1 MPEGFEAMWNRDE
14 TFMNKAILWGA
25 AAVVVLAGGGLF
37 YYYKYARGP
46 EAEPVAAKPAP
57 ATPATAADEPRA
69 IANPVPEVPV
79 EAAKPLP
86 ALEQSDPDAKE
97 GFTTLF
103 GQGADE
109 TFLTPENIVRRFV
122 VTVDNLPRKKL
133 STEMR
138 ALKPVTGQTSVADQG
153 ETLTLSDANY
163 KRYAPYIKLMQTTDS
178 KTIAAMYFRWYPLLQ
193 KSYEDLGYPGQYFND
208 RVVQV
213 IDHLLETPNVRGP
226 IALTQPK
233 VFYEFADP
241 TLEERSAGQKTLIR
255 MGPENA
261 AAVKQ
266 KLRELRTE
274 LTSGRD
280 PPAATPAP

>member
-1 MPEGFEAMWNRDE
+1 MWNRDE
-14 TFMNKAILWGA
+14 TFMNKAILWSA
-25 AAVVVLAGGGLF
+25 AAVVVAAGAGL
-37 YYYKYARGP
+37 YYYYRMRG
-46 EAEPVAAKPAP
+46 AEPPPVVAKPAQVAP
-57 ATPATAADEPRA
+57 PTAADEPPA
-69 IANPVPEVPV
+69 IANPVPELPA

-86 ALEQSDPDAKE
+86 ALNESDAEARE

-103 GQGADE
+103 GKGADE

-133 STEMR
+133 NAEMR
-138 ALKPVTGQTSVADQG
+138 ALKPVTGSAAVTEQG
-153 ETLTLSDANY
+153 DSLTLSDENY
-163 KRYAPYIKLMQTTDS
+163 ARYAPYIKLMQKADS
-178 KTIAAMYFRWYPLLQ
+178 KQIAAMYFRWYPLMQ

-208 RVVQV
+208 RMVQV
-213 IDHLLETPNVRGP
+213 IDHLLETPTVRGP

-241 TLEERSAGQKTLIR
+241 SLEARSAGQKTLIR

-280 PPAATPAP
+280 PPKPAE

>member
-1 MPEGFEAMWNRDE
+1 MWNNDE
-14 TFMNKAILWGA
+14 SFMNKAILAA
-25 AAVVVLAGGGLF
+25 AAVVVVGAGAGLY
-37 YYYKYARGP
+37 YYYKVRG
-46 EAEPVAAKPAP
+46 AEPAQAAAKPAQVAP
-57 ATPATAADEPRA
+57 PKAADEPPA
-69 IANPVPEVPV
+69 IANPVPEVPAD
-79 EAAKPLP
+79 AAKPLP
-86 ALEQSDPDAKE
+86 ALNESDPEAKE

-103 GQGADE
+103 GPGADE

-122 VTVDNLPRKKL
+122 VTVDNLPRKKVA
-133 STEMR
+133 TEMR
-138 ALKPVTGQTSVADQG
+138 ALKPVTGTTAVTEQG
-153 ETLTLSDANY
+153 DSLTLSNENFA
-163 KRYAPYIKLMQTTDS
+163 RYAPYIKLMEKADS
-178 KTIAAMYFRWYPLLQ
+178 KQLAAMYFRWYPLLQ
-193 KSYEDLGYPGQYFND
+193 NAYEDLGYPGQYFND

-280 PPAATPAP
+280 PPAKPVE

>member
-1 MPEGFEAMWNRDE
+1 MWNRDE
-14 TFMNKAILWGA
+14 TFMNKAILWA
-25 AAVVVLAGGGLF
+25 AAGVVVVAGGGLY
-37 YYYKYARGP
+37 YYYKVRG
-46 EAEPVAAKPAP
+46 AEPAPVVAKPAP
-57 ATPATAADEPRA
+57 PAPSTAADEPPA
-69 IANPVPEVPV
+69 IANPVPELPAD
-79 EAAKPLP
+79 AAKPLP

-103 GQGADE
+103 GKGADE
-109 TFLTPENIVRRFV
+109 TFLTPENIVRRLV

-138 ALKPVTGQTSVADQG
+138 ALKPVTGQTAVADQG

-163 KRYAPYIKLMQTTDS
+163 KRYAPYIKMMDAADS

-280 PPAATPAP
+280 PPTPAQ

>member
-1 MPEGFEAMWNRDE
+1 MWNRDE
-14 TFMNKAILWGA
+14 TFMNKAILWAA
-25 AAVVVLAGGGLF
+25 AAVVVAAGGGLY
-37 YYYKYARGP
+37 YYYKMRGDEP
-46 EAEPVAAKPAP
+46 APVAARPPQA
-57 ATPATAADEPRA
+57 APATAADEPPG
-69 IANPVPEVPV
+69 IANPVPELP
-79 EAAKPLP
+79 ADPAKPLP
-86 ALEQSDPDAKE
+86 ALNESDGEAKE

-109 TFLTPENIVRRFV
+109 TFLTPENVVRRFV

-138 ALKPVTGQTSVADQG
+138 ALKPVTGTTAVTEQG
-153 ETLTLSDANY
+153 EALVLSEDNY
-163 KRYAPYIKLMQTTDS
+163 KRYAPYIKLIQKTDS
-178 KTIAAMYFRWYPLLQ
+178 KQIAELYFRWYPLLQ
-193 KSYEDLGYPGQYFND
+193 QSYEDLGYPGQYFND

-213 IDHLLETPNVRGP
+213 IDHLLETPAVRGP
-226 IALTQPK
+226 ITLTQPK

-280 PPAATPAP
+280 PPKPE

>member
-1 MPEGFEAMWNRDE
+1 MWNSDE
-14 TFMNKAILWGA
+14 TFMNKAILWS
-25 AAVVVLAGGGLF
+25 AAVVVVGAGAGLY
-37 YYYKYARGP
+37 YYYKVRD
-46 EAEPVAAKPAP
+46 AEPPPVDAKPAQVAP
-57 ATPATAADEPRA
+57 AAPADEPPA
-69 IANPVPEVPV
+69 IANPVPEVPP

-86 ALEQSDPDAKE
+86 ALNESDPDAKA

-103 GQGADE
+103 GKGSDE
-109 TFLTPENIVRRFV
+109 SFLTPENIVRRFV
-122 VTVDNLPRKKL
+122 VTVDNLPRRKIA
-133 STEMR
+133 TEMR
-138 ALKPVTGQTSVADQG
+138 ALKPVTGQTAVTEQG

-163 KRYAPYIKLMQTTDS
+163 ARYAPYIKLMQQADA
-178 KTIAAMYFRWYPLLQ
+178 KQIAAEYFRWYPLLQ

-241 TLEERSAGQKTLIR
+241 TLEERSAGQKTLLR
-255 MGPENA
+255 MGPANA

-266 KLRELRTE
+266 KLRELRQE

-280 PPAATPAP
+280 PPQPAG